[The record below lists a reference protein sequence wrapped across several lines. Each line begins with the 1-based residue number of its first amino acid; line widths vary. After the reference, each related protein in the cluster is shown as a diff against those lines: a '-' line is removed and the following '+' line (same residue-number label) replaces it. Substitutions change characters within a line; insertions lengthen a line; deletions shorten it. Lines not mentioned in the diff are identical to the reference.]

1 MTNERK
7 PIDPRPVSLHHN
19 TDKKQERPVEES
31 SERLNKDVTDP
42 TVGPIGERGIVAPKS
57 DA

>member
-1 MTNERK
+1 MTNERQSN
-7 PIDPRPVSLHHN
+7 DPRNISVRHN
-19 TDKKQERPVEES
+19 TDKTQERPVEES

-57 DA
+57 EA